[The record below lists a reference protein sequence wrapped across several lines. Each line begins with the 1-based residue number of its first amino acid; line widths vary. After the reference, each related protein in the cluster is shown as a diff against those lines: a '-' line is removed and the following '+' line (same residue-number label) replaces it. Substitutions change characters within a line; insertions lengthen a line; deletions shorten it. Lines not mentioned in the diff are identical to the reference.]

1 MIAHRNDPFSRLT
14 RGLSL
19 AAAPAFAAMAVVSAM
34 PDDGSMVCMQAAWSV
49 DGMTTMYA
57 LMGLF
62 HLAPWLNWL
71 AAPVPS
77 ESRQTCH
84 SRPSLVR
91 E

>member
-1 MIAHRNDPFSRLT
+1 MIAHRNDTFSRLT

-19 AAAPAFAAMAVVSAM
+19 AAAPAFAVMAVVSAM
-34 PDDGSMVCMQAAWSV
+34 PGDGSMVCMQDAWSV
-49 DGMTTMYA
+49 NDMTTMYA
-57 LMGLF
+57 LMGVF

-71 AAPVPS
+71 AAQASP

-84 SRPSLVR
+84 SRASLVR